1 VAGTL
6 EGMRMLF
13 TTWAWPSHLYV
24 LVPLAWACRA
34 AGHEVLVASQPEIL
48 GEISGTGLPGAA
60 VGADVDAVGLVRGY
74 VLPSEAGQGDGLG
87 QAPKLGKGPR
97 AMQMFMAHAESMVDG
112 LVDLAREWQP
122 DVVVFEPT
130 ALAGPVAAAAVGVP
144 GVRHLYGTDLMM
156 RARAVLPDALAGL
169 ARRHGTGEFDPFGV
183 STIDP
188 TPTSFQVP
196 TDYRRLPMRYVP
208 FNGPGPRPEPLP
220 RTDKPRVCLTWGHTI
235 AKLDPKRFLVPEIV
249 EAIHPLDIE
258 VVVAVSAEQR
268 ALLGEVPDN
277 VTVVVDNPVHHLLS
291 QCDLVIGHGGAGTV
305 LTALH
310 HGLPLLL
317 VPQLPDHLG
326 HSGRVLAS
334 GAGEVLA
341 RDEVTRDRLRDEV
354 TRLLADGPEREAA
367 TKLSQEMRQQP
378 PPSELVAELESIARV
393 GV

>member
-1 VAGTL
+1 
-6 EGMRMLF
+6 MRVLF

-48 GEISGTGLPGAA
+48 DEITRTGLPGAA
-60 VGADVDAVGLVRGY
+60 VGADVDAVNLVRGY
-74 VLPSEAGQGDGLG
+74 VLPSEAGDGLG

-144 GVRHLYGTDLMM
+144 AVRQLYGTDLMM
-156 RARAVLPDALAGL
+156 RARAVLPDALSEL
-169 ARRHGTGEFDPFGV
+169 AERHNTGEFDPFGV
-183 STIDP
+183 STVDP

-196 TDYRRLPMRYVP
+196 TDYRRLPMRYIP
-208 FNGPGPRPEPLP
+208 FNGPGPRPETLP
-220 RTDKPRVCLTWGHTI
+220 PRAGRPRVCLTWGHTI
-235 AKLDPKRFLVPEIV
+235 AKLDPKRFLVPQVIDAVHE
-249 EAIHPLDIE
+249 LDIE
-258 VVVAVSAEQR
+258 LVVAVSQSQQE
-268 ALLGEVPDN
+268 LLGEVPAN
-277 VTVVVDNPVHHLLS
+277 VRVLVDVPVHHVLGE
-291 QCDLVIGHGGAGTV
+291 CDLVIGHGGAGTV

-326 HSGRVLAS
+326 HSGRVVAT

-341 RDEVTRDRLRDEV
+341 RDEVTPERLRAEV
-354 TRLLADGPEREAA
+354 TRLLGGSPEREAA
-367 TKLSQEMRQQP
+367 AKLSQEMHQQP
-378 PPSELVAELESIARV
+378 APSEIVAELESVARV
-393 GV
+393 GI